1 MKIYVVMKSIPW
13 EGSYIQT
20 EHVYT
25 DKDVAEH
32 FCSILE
38 EDPEN
43 CNDNFYVQE
52 LNVKQGVTI

>member
-1 MKIYVVMKSIPW
+1 MKVYVVMKSNQW

-32 FCSILE
+32 FGSILE
-38 EDPEN
+38 KDPDN
-43 CNDNFYVQE
+43 CNEDFYVQE
-52 LNVKQGVTI
+52 LNVKQGVIL